1 MPTVDNGAQVSETA
15 RVRGTTQKHKLTLRL
30 DDERWLRLREYA
42 LRDRRTSQQIFV
54 DLLDEL
60 LAPKPE
66 TLRAELH
73 VDRVAAPPLLERE
86 VLQVVRPAEP
96 LLLNVGSV
104 DTRRAPRAQKLP
116 LRGLEHAKAY
126 AILDATVEV
135 VFTHVTGLA
144 MTRKQWRQQNKAGA
158 LAFAELS
165 DWPPE
170 RIAAMMTFAYTHP
183 EAKRYYGG
191 TIMLAK
197 FQEIAPKLTA
207 IRDRMRPPRNDARE
221 HAQ

>member
-1 MPTVDNGAQVSETA
+1 MIMPTVDNGAQVSETA

-54 DLLDEL
+54 DLLD
-60 LAPKPE
+60 
-66 TLRAELH
+66 ELH